1 MATKASGKRRRDTEA
16 TREALIDAATELF
29 AERGFEGTRV
39 DQIAQSAGVNKA
51 MISYHFGGKK
61 CLYNEILAATLNS
74 AHDRFHEIR
83 HSDAPADVRLRDF
96 IFAFADL
103 AARQPALP
111 VMVIR
116 EVLSGGLHI
125 DEDLLPRFLELFK
138 LVQGIIE
145 QGVREG
151 TFTNVNSYVTHISLL
166 GSLVFFFA
174 TKQIR
179 ELLAGAPLPS
189 SVPEVRNF
197 VRDLELT
204 MRRGLIAAEPQ
215 AEPA

>member
-1 MATKASGKRRRDTEA
+1 MAKQDTVRKRDTEA

-29 AERGFEGTRV
+29 AERGFDGTRV
-39 DQIAQSAGVNKA
+39 DQIAQTAGVNKA

-61 CLYNEILAATLNS
+61 RLYNEILAATLNE
-74 AHDRFHEIR
+74 AHARFHEIR
-83 HSDAPADVRLRDF
+83 HSAAPADDRLRDF

-103 AARQPALP
+103 AATQPALP

-125 DEDLLPRFLELFK
+125 DEDLLPRFLDLFK
-138 LVQGIIE
+138 LVQEIIE

-174 TKQIR
+174 TKQVR
-179 ELLAGAPLPS
+179 ELLSGAPLPS
-189 SVPEVRNF
+189 SVPEVREF
-197 VRDLELT
+197 VRDLERM
-204 MRRGLIAAEPQ
+204 MRRGLAAANTQPELT
-215 AEPA
+215 